1 MFVDE
6 ATVEVS
12 AGDGGDGAVAFRR
25 EKYVPR
31 GGPAGGDGGKGGD
44 VIFVA
49 SHNANT
55 LADFRHVRHLRAQ
68 KGAQGGGNNMSGKS
82 GEDVVV
88 ELPVGTLITD
98 LATGEIV
105 ADLIEAGQRVVVAK
119 GGDGGQGNARFATA
133 RNRTPRKATPGW
145 PGEEKKLQLELKLIA
160 DVALV
165 GYPSVG
171 KSTIIA
177 ALSNARPKIAAYPFT
192 TLVPNLGVVRWAD
205 YKEFVIA
212 DVPGLIEGASEGHG
226 LGIQFLKHV
235 ERTNLIA
242 HVIEVVPQLEGQE
255 TERDPIQ
262 DFHRICKELASFNPE
277 ILERPQI
284 VILNKAD
291 LPFVSDEIERLRAY
305 FEEEEKLPFIA
316 ISAAAHQNLAELQL
330 MLGTALENAGFGK
343 QKEFWEP

>member
-6 ATVEVS
+6 ATVDIS
-12 AGDGGDGAVAFRR
+12 AGDGGDGAIAFRR

-55 LADFRHVRHLRAQ
+55 LADFRHIRHLRAE
-68 KGAQGGGNNMSGKS
+68 KGAQGGGNDMTGK
-82 GEDVVV
+82 GGKDVVV
-88 ELPVGTLITD
+88 ELPVGTIVTD
-98 LATGEIV
+98 QGTGEIL
-105 ADLIEAGQRVVVAK
+105 ADFVEEGQRVIVAK
-119 GGDGGQGNARFATA
+119 GGDGGYGNAKFATA
-133 RNRTPRKATPGW
+133 RNRTPRKALPGW
-145 PGEEKKLQLELKLIA
+145 PGEHRRVNLELKLIA

-171 KSTIIA
+171 KSTVIA

-212 DVPGLIEGASEGHG
+212 DVPGLIEGAHEGHG
-226 LGIQFLKHV
+226 LGIQFLKHI

-242 HVIEVVPQLEGQE
+242 HIIEVVPQLEGHE

-262 DFHRICKELASFNPE
+262 DFHRIRHELTVFNPE
-277 ILERPQI
+277 LLNRPQI
-284 VILNKAD
+284 VVLNKID
-291 LPFVSDEIERLRAY
+291 LPFVASEEDRLRSY
-305 FEEEEKLPFIA
+305 FEGELGLPFVA
-316 ISAAAHQNLAELQL
+316 ISAAAHQNLVELQN
-330 MLGTALENAGFGK
+330 MLGNAIESGTFK
-343 QKEFWEP
+343 KAKEFWEP